1 MAAAIISDFKYC
13 KFLTVGY
20 TKKVKLLHCA
30 KFRLNRSNRARDMAI
45 FRFFNMAAAAILDF
59 CNLKI
64 LTVGTVKIVKLH
76 HCAKF
81 RRNRSNRGRDMRVS
95 ILC

>member
-30 KFRLNRSNRARDMAI
+30 KFRLN
-45 FRFFNMAAAAILDF
+45 
-59 CNLKI
+59 
-64 LTVGTVKIVKLH
+64 H
-76 HCAKF
+76 
-81 RRNRSNRGRDMRVS
+81 SNRGRHMVFFIFQDGGRRHLGFS
-95 ILC
+95 KFQIFNGLDGQENQTASLRQILSNSVES